1 MTGPSR
7 EDDRCGG
14 AFKRFEEGAWSERA
28 GTYDR
33 VTGQVTAEVAEPARA
48 WLMCVW
54 RRWNWS
60 VAVTTS
66 ARCGT
71 ACSGAAPR
79 IAAVIERQAPEVR
92 ERIRAAFARRLERY
106 EVPAGLALPMA
117 VKLGSGRRP

>member
-48 WLMCVW
+48 WSMCVW

-71 ACSGAAPR
+71 ACSGAARASPPSSRARPR
-79 IAAVIERQAPEVR
+79 RCGNAF
-92 ERIRAAFARRLERY
+92 RAAFARRLERY